1 MNPASAIGEAECA
14 LLDRFSSA
22 IGEAE
27 CGLVHP
33 LSRVWTFEADSAFAG
48 LLKPA
53 ALLKPS
59 AHFKADSAFE
69 AECALLHHISTTSAQ
84 FILPAK
90 SALRVESQ
98 KFLHTCKRK
107 VTFKPTSKAPTEKIK
122 NALTVHDSKG
132 NEVS

>member
-1 MNPASAIGEAECA
+1 M
-14 LLDRFSSA
+14 
-22 IGEAE
+22 
-27 CGLVHP
+27 
-33 LSRVWTFEADSAFAG
+33 WTLAG
-48 LLKPA
+48 HLKPT
-53 ALLKPS
+53 ALLKPT
-59 AHFKADSAFE
+59 AHFCTAFEADSAFE